1 MMTHPDPSTMTD
13 LEAAAELAK
22 LAEEIAHHNQR
33 YHADDDPEIS
43 DADFDA
49 LMRRNTALEEAF
61 PHLVLPNSP
70 SKQVGAAPKAGFA
83 KGRHN
88 VPMLSLGNAFNED
101 DAWDFDSRVRRFLSL
116 DDAAPLAYS
125 VEPKIDGLS
134 INLTYI
140 DGVFTEAVTRGD
152 GAEGEVVTA
161 NVRTINDVP
170 KKLNAPFPSRIDI
183 RGEIYMTRSDF
194 LALNESQAASGGKTF
209 ANPRNAAAGS

>member
-1 MMTHPDPSTMTD
+1 MTRPDPSTMTD

-88 VPMLSLGNAFNED
+88 VPMLSLGNAFNGD
-101 DAWDFDSRVRRFLSL
+101 DARDFDSRVRRFLSL
-116 DDAAPLAYS
+116 DDAAPLA
-125 VEPKIDGLS
+125 
-134 INLTYI
+134 
-140 DGVFTEAVTRGD
+140 
-152 GAEGEVVTA
+152 
-161 NVRTINDVP
+161 
-170 KKLNAPFPSRIDI
+170 
-183 RGEIYMTRSDF
+183 
-194 LALNESQAASGGKTF
+194 
-209 ANPRNAAAGS
+209 